1 MVAKEVLRTRGR
13 GGSRTCHMKIKRG
26 VWGGGGKKM
35 GKRNGGESQPKLSMY
50 ENDIRKPAI
59 LNAKI
64 FLEKESN
71 NKQTKTN
78 KKKNTKVCC

>member
-1 MVAKEVLRTRGR
+1 MSYENKKEVHGGAKE
-13 GGSRTCHMKIKRG
+13 
-26 VWGGGGKKM
+26 M

-64 FLEKESN
+64 FFRKR
-71 NKQTKTN
+71 K
-78 KKKNTKVCC
+78 